1 MTFTTTVV
9 NNAIMGNN
17 LLDVGPLELEVLGIL
32 SAGSEQSVTDIQNRL
47 KESDHALAYTT
58 VMTVLVRLYNK
69 GMAQRRKEGRLFL
82 YSQAKK
88 KDSST
93 NRIFEKVKNSLFRA
107 ERLKPILSLL
117 NSEDSLSKEELQEL
131 KKAVEERLHRMKR

>member
-1 MTFTTTVV
+1 MD
-9 NNAIMGNN
+9 I
-17 LLDVGPLELEVLGIL
+17 GPLELEVLGIL
-32 SAGSEQSVTDIQNRL
+32 SAGGEQSVTDIQNRL
-47 KESDHALAYTT
+47 KESDHDLAYTT
-58 VMTVLVRLYNK
+58 VMTVLVRIHKK
-69 GMAQRRKEGRLFL
+69 GLAIRRKEGRLFL

-88 KDSST
+88 KEAST

-117 NSEDSLSKEELQEL
+117 DSGEDLSKEELQEL